1 MSSIG
6 IGILKSVIV
15 QNLPFS
21 EIVEHGID
29 ESFLDGAEKDAYN
42 FVKQFKYKHNQYP
55 QLKTIEAE
63 VPSISFTA
71 LPEEP
76 VEYWA
81 TEIKERKKFWLLS
94 TFNNEVAEYLR
105 KNKTADA
112 VKEFKKVNDALL
124 RINQEFSVEDIA
136 EIQAKVLDRH
146 DIVQR
151 TAGIAGI
158 PYGFPILDNLTHGQQ
173 GGDFNVII
181 GQTGSCKSYFS
192 ISCAKSAYNAGKNVM
207 VISPEM
213 PPEQIARRVLAIQL
227 ELPDKDIRKGNL
239 STFAIQK
246 ARKIINEPVSIEGE
260 DQDNWFKILPS
271 GLYSDVNSIIS
282 VASEYKP
289 DLLVIDGFY
298 LLKNNAIRASSNW
311 QVDESVIFLLKNF
324 SLHANIPLLC
334 TTQYNRSAPGK
345 LEGARGSQSV
355 EQVASNFFSLEFE
368 NPSDRDS
375 QQPIQDRIF
384 KVKKSRD
391 GDSGI
396 IKYEF
401 DFRKTKITEIDMTS
415 GRENLDEDLE
425 YTATL

>member
-6 IGILKSVIV
+6 IGILKSVIA

-29 ESFLDGAEKDAYN
+29 DTFLEGAEKDAYN
-42 FVKQFKYKHNQYP
+42 FVKHFKYKHNQYP
-55 QLKTIEAE
+55 NLKTIEAE
-63 VPSISFTA
+63 VPGISFTA

-81 TEIKERKKFWLLS
+81 TEIKERKKFWLISKLNGQI
-94 TFNNEVAEYLR
+94 TEHLR
-105 KNKTADA
+105 KNNVEDA
-112 VKEFKKVNDALL
+112 VAEFKKVNDALL

-136 EIQAKVLDRH
+136 KIQEEVLNRH
-146 DIVQR
+146 DKVQR

-213 PPEQIARRVLAIQL
+213 PPEQIARRVLAIQMG
-227 ELPDKDIRKGNL
+227 LPDKDIRKGKL
-239 STFAIQK
+239 SMFAVQK
-246 ARKIINEPVSIEGE
+246 ARKIINEPISIEGE
-260 DQDNWFKILPS
+260 EQKNWFKILPS
-271 GLYSDVNSIIS
+271 GLYSDVNHVIS

-289 DLLVIDGFY
+289 DLLVVDGFY
-298 LLKNNAIRASSNW
+298 LLRNNALKANSGW
-311 QVDESVIFLLKNF
+311 QIDESVIFLLKNF
-324 SLHANIPLLC
+324 SIHSNIPILS
-334 TTQYNRSAPGK
+334 TTQYNRSKPGK

-368 NPSDRDS
+368 SPSDRDS
-375 QQPIQDRIF
+375 QQPIQTRTLKI
-384 KVKKSRD
+384 KKSRD
-391 GDSGI
+391 GDSGVL
-396 IKYEF
+396 KYEF
-401 DFRKTKITEIDMTS
+401 DFRKTKITELDMTS
-415 GRENLDEDLE
+415 GRENLDPDDE
-425 YTATL
+425 YIATL